1 MTSYSLE
8 GADAMAQLEKLK
20 AAGGLEGG
28 SGEVTFTRTTK
39 TTTSSGDFD
48 GDFGGGFGGGSGGGG
63 KTVTKT
69 MTTGDG
75 GEIEITRLVA

>member
-48 GDFGGGFGGGSGGGG
+48 GDFGGGFGGGGG

-69 MTTGDG
+69 MTNGDG